1 MADNAHEVAGRRLR
15 PHTAKM
21 HPLLDLFAENCA
33 HHAGKLAARDE
44 HLALTYED
52 FRAFS
57 AALAAA
63 IAAQTD
69 RPRVGVLAPTSTAC
83 TAAIFACWY
92 AGRTPV
98 PLNFMLA
105 PPELGQII
113 RDADLDLVVTIDRFA
128 PSVQAAGLKT
138 LLLDALPATTGRTA
152 APDARPHDVAAIIYT
167 SGTTGQPKGACLTFD
182 NLVQN
187 ARTCIQTADMTPDH
201 VFLGV
206 LPLFHAFGFTTAAVV
221 PLLLGATVHYLPR
234 FSPVATV
241 NIIAEQR
248 VSVFITIASMF
259 GALTT
264 MKTVDRRAF
273 ASLALPVSGG
283 EPLPARVAQIFEER
297 WGVRLYEGYGM
308 TEASPVVSLN
318 TPRAHR
324 AGSVGRPLPGV
335 SVVAVDETGRELPP
349 GHDGQLVIRGHCV
362 MRGYLNQPAQTAA
375 TVRDGAL
382 WTGDIGR
389 IDPDGFIYITGRA
402 KEMMIVGGENVFPFE
417 IESVLVEHPAVAE
430 AAVIGVADGVRGEV
444 PVAYLIPRPG
454 VTPPTEADLRSFCR
468 DRLAAYKIPR
478 RMHVTDNLPRS
489 PTGKILKRALH
500 AEIRP

>member
-1 MADNAHEVAGRRLR
+1 
-15 PHTAKM
+15 M

-33 HHAGKLAARDE
+33 RHAGKLAARDE
-44 HLALTYED
+44 HVALSYED
-52 FRAFS
+52 FRTLAG
-57 AALAAA
+57 ALAAA
-63 IAAQTD
+63 IAVQTD
-69 RPRVGVLAPTSTAC
+69 RPRVGVLAPTSSVCA
-83 TAAIFACWY
+83 AAIFACWY
-92 AGRTPV
+92 AGRTAV

-105 PPELGQII
+105 PREFGQIV

-128 PSVQAAGLKT
+128 PSVHAAGLKT
-138 LLLDALPATTGRTA
+138 LLLDARGSVAAGPAE
-152 APDARPHDVAAIIYT
+152 APDARPQDVAAVIYT

-182 NLVQN
+182 TLVQN
-187 ARTCIQTADMTPDH
+187 ARACIEAADMTPDH

-241 NIIAEQR
+241 NIIAERR

-264 MKTVDRRAF
+264 MKTVAPRAF
-273 ASLALPVSGG
+273 ASLTLPVSGG
-283 EPLPARVAQIFEER
+283 EPLPARVAQIFEEH

-324 AGSVGRPLPGV
+324 AGSVGQPLPGI
-335 SVVAVDETGRELPP
+335 SVVAVDETGHELPS

-362 MRGYLNQPAQTAA
+362 MQGYLNQPAQTAA

-389 IDPDGFIYITGRA
+389 IDSNGFIYITGRA

-430 AAVIGVADGVRGEV
+430 AAVIGVVDDLRGEV
-444 PVAYLIPRPG
+444 PVAYLIPRSG
-454 VTPPTEADLRSFCR
+454 VAPPTEADLRSFCR

-500 AEIRP
+500 AGIRP